1 LSPLE
6 ALVMGGT
13 MGKLG
18 REELAKLCDQVA
30 RVIETDP
37 KGAALVARRLATSM
51 RPATP
56 AVSAK

>member
-1 LSPLE
+1 
-6 ALVMGGT
+6 MGGT